1 MKNRKIG
8 LRFTAF
14 LVCML
19 VVVCL
24 STSALAVF
32 ANDNNGGMIERRDTV
47 GDHRD
52 QGRFFDEDRRSPM
65 PHTREADPTDPDL
78 TDPDGD
84 DTVVPDTDK
93 DNDGGM
99 DKEDG
104 VPDDDADIADRDD
117 KDNKEDKDNRVDKDE
132 KDDKKI
138 SYTGLIVAV
147 IIAVAV
153 IILIIVMIPTM
164 NKSNKR

>member
-32 ANDNNGGMIERRDTV
+32 ANDNNGGMIERRDTFD
-47 GDHRD
+47 DHRD
-52 QGRFFDEDRRSPM
+52 EDNFFDEDRGMPR
-65 PHTREADPTDPDL
+65 PHTRETDPTDPE
-78 TDPDGD
+78 GD
-84 DTVVPDTDK
+84 DSVVPDTDK
-93 DNDGGM
+93 DSDGGM

-104 VPDDDADIADRDD
+104 IPDDDADIADRDD
-117 KDNKEDKDNRVDKDE
+117 KDDKEDKDIRDDKDE
-132 KDDKKI
+132 KDEKKF

-153 IILIIVMIPTM
+153 IILIIVMIPSM

>member
-1 MKNRKIG
+1 
-8 LRFTAF
+8 
-14 LVCML
+14 ML

-24 STSALAVF
+24 STSVLAVF
-32 ANDNNGGMIERRDTV
+32 ANDNNGGMIERRDTFD
-47 GDHRD
+47 DHRD
-52 QGRFFDEDRRSPM
+52 QDNFFDEDRGVPR
-65 PHTREADPTDPDL
+65 PHTRETDPTDPE
-78 TDPDGD
+78 GD
-84 DTVVPDTDK
+84 DSVVPDTDK

-104 VPDDDADIADRDD
+104 IPDDDADIADRDD
-117 KDNKEDKDNRVDKDE
+117 KDDKEDKDIRDDKDE
-132 KDDKKI
+132 KDEKKF

-153 IILIIVMIPTM
+153 IILIIVMIPSM

>member
-32 ANDNNGGMIERRDTV
+32 ANDNNGGMIERRDTFD
-47 GDHRD
+47 DHRD
-52 QGRFFDEDRRSPM
+52 EDNFFDEDRGVPR
-65 PHTREADPTDPDL
+65 PHTRETDPTDPE
-78 TDPDGD
+78 GD
-84 DTVVPDTDK
+84 DSVVPDTDK

-117 KDNKEDKDNRVDKDE
+117 KDDKVDKDDKDDKDE
-132 KDDKKI
+132 KDEKKF

-153 IILIIVMIPTM
+153 IILIIVMIPSM

>member
-24 STSALAVF
+24 STSVLAVF
-32 ANDNNGGMIERRDTV
+32 ANDNNGGMIERRDTFD
-47 GDHRD
+47 DHRD
-52 QGRFFDEDRRSPM
+52 QDNFFDEDRGVPR
-65 PHTREADPTDPDL
+65 PHTRETDPTDPE
-78 TDPDGD
+78 GD
-84 DTVVPDTDK
+84 DSVVPDTDK

-104 VPDDDADIADRDD
+104 IPDDDADIADRDD
-117 KDNKEDKDNRVDKDE
+117 KDDKEDKDIRDDKDE
-132 KDDKKI
+132 KDEKKF

-153 IILIIVMIPTM
+153 IILIIVMIPSM

>member
-1 MKNRKIG
+1 
-8 LRFTAF
+8 
-14 LVCML
+14 ML

-24 STSALAVF
+24 STSMLTVS

-47 GDHRD
+47 DDHRD
-52 QGRFFDEDRRSPM
+52 HGNVFDEDRGDPRPY
-65 PHTREADPTDPDL
+65 TREGDPTDPE
-78 TDPDGD
+78 GD
-84 DTVVPDTDK
+84 DKVVPDTDE
-93 DNDGGM
+93 DTDGTM

-104 VPDDDADIADRDD
+104 KPDDDADIADRDD
-117 KDNKEDKDNRVDKDE
+117 KNDKEDKDNKDDGDEKDE
-132 KDDKKI
+132 KKF

-153 IILIIVMIPTM
+153 IILIIVMIPSM

>member
-1 MKNRKIG
+1 
-8 LRFTAF
+8 
-14 LVCML
+14 ML

-32 ANDNNGGMIERRDTV
+32 ANDNNGGMIERRDTFD
-47 GDHRD
+47 DHRD
-52 QGRFFDEDRRSPM
+52 EDNFFDEDRGMPR
-65 PHTREADPTDPDL
+65 PHTRETDPTDPE
-78 TDPDGD
+78 GD
-84 DTVVPDTDK
+84 DKVVPDTDK

-104 VPDDDADIADRDD
+104 IPDDDADIADRDD
-117 KDNKEDKDNRVDKDE
+117 KDDKEDKDIRDDKDE
-132 KDDKKI
+132 KDEKKF

-153 IILIIVMIPTM
+153 IILIIVMIPSM

>member
-1 MKNRKIG
+1 M
-8 LRFTAF
+8 AF

-19 VVVCL
+19 VVACL

-32 ANDNNGGMIERRDTV
+32 ANDNNGGMIEKIDTIDDHINNNNIFGEDKGDPVPYTGETDSTDTEGNDTV
-47 GDHRD
+47 I
-52 QGRFFDEDRRSPM
+52 
-65 PHTREADPTDPDL
+65 
-78 TDPDGD
+78 
-84 DTVVPDTDK
+84 PDTDT

-104 VPDDDADIADRDD
+104 VPDDDADIADRDE
-117 KDNKEDKDNRVDKDE
+117 KDNKDDE
-132 KDDKKI
+132 DDKKF

-153 IILIIVMIPTM
+153 VILIIVMIPSM
-164 NKSNKR
+164 NKSNKK

>member
-32 ANDNNGGMIERRDTV
+32 ANDNNGGMIERRDTFD
-47 GDHRD
+47 DHRD
-52 QGRFFDEDRRSPM
+52 EDNFFDEDRGMPR
-65 PHTREADPTDPDL
+65 PHTRETDPTDPE
-78 TDPDGD
+78 GD
-84 DTVVPDTDK
+84 DSVVPDTDK
-93 DNDGGM
+93 DSDGTM

-104 VPDDDADIADRDD
+104 VSDDDADIADRDD
-117 KDNKEDKDNRVDKDE
+117 KDDKVDKDNKDDKDE
-132 KDDKKI
+132 KDEKKF

-153 IILIIVMIPTM
+153 IILIIVMIPSM

>member
-1 MKNRKIG
+1 
-8 LRFTAF
+8 
-14 LVCML
+14 ML

-32 ANDNNGGMIERRDTV
+32 ANDNNGGMIERRDTFD
-47 GDHRD
+47 DHRD
-52 QGRFFDEDRRSPM
+52 EDNFFDEDRGMPR
-65 PHTREADPTDPDL
+65 PHTRETDPTDPE
-78 TDPDGD
+78 GD
-84 DTVVPDTDK
+84 DSVVPDTDK

-104 VPDDDADIADRDD
+104 IPDDDADIADRDD
-117 KDNKEDKDNRVDKDE
+117 KDDKEDKDIRDDKDE
-132 KDDKKI
+132 KDEKKF

-153 IILIIVMIPTM
+153 IILIIVMIPSM

>member
-32 ANDNNGGMIERRDTV
+32 ANDNNGGMIERRDTFD
-47 GDHRD
+47 DHRD
-52 QGRFFDEDRRSPM
+52 EDNFFDEDRKVPRPN
-65 PHTREADPTDPDL
+65 TRETDPTDPE
-78 TDPDGD
+78 GD
-84 DTVVPDTDK
+84 DSVVPDTDK
-93 DNDGGM
+93 DNDGTM

-104 VPDDDADIADRDD
+104 IPDDDADIADRDD
-117 KDNKEDKDNRVDKDE
+117 KDDKEDKDNKDE
-132 KDDKKI
+132 KDEKDEKKF

-153 IILIIVMIPTM
+153 IILIIVMIPSM